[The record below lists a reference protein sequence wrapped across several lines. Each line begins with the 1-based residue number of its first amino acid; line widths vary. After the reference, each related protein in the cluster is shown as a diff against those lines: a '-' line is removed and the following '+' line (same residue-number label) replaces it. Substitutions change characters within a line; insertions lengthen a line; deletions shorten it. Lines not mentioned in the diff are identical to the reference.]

1 MLTTYYHYTFRI
13 LTGTTQAA
21 EQVKVCRLTRGI
33 VREVEIVFPRGL
45 AGLVGVRLFRST
57 RQVIPQNPVE
67 WLVTD
72 GETITAKVDVDL
84 SQEPYELELRGYNE
98 DEVYNHTI
106 RARFTIE
113 TLLAEGV
120 ALTPQQ
126 ESAQLIEQLGLKEEV
141 SVETPGEKE

>member
-113 TLLAEGV
+113 TLPAEGV

-141 SVETPGEKE
+141 SVETPGEEE

>member
-1 MLTTYYHYTFRI
+1 MLTTYYHYTFRVNS
-13 LTGTTQAA
+13 LTSKDSEA
-21 EQVKVCRLTRGI
+21 VKVCRLTRGI
-33 VREVEIVFPRGL
+33 VKEIALTFPRGL

-72 GETITAKVDVDL
+72 GETVTAKVDVDL

-113 TLLAEGV
+113 TLPAEGAV
-120 ALTPQQ
+120 LTPQQ
-126 ESAQLIEQLGLKEEV
+126 ESAQLIEQLGLKEEL
-141 SVETPGEKE
+141 SVETPGEEE

>member
-1 MLTTYYHYTFRI
+1 MLTTYYHYTFRVNS
-13 LTGTTQAA
+13 LTSKDSEAI
-21 EQVKVCRLTRGI
+21 KVCRLTRGI
-33 VREVEIVFPRGL
+33 VKEIALTFPRGL

-57 RQVIPQNPVE
+57 RQVIPQNPGE

-72 GETITAKVDVDL
+72 GETVTAKVDVDL

-113 TLLAEGV
+113 TLPAEGAV
-120 ALTPQQ
+120 LTPQQ
-126 ESAQLIEQLGLKEEV
+126 ESAQLIEQLGLKEEL
-141 SVETPGEKE
+141 SVETPGEEE